1 MVRLVTKSRSRLLL
15 AILDHMRHARRSH
28 AVTLTIRASR
38 RSRLTI
44 GITPRRQALAT
55 SAMSVRR
62 GLTRLTIPPQPPGSY
77 IVTLTAR
84 DRTGSVAT
92 DGAIVTW
99 SRR

>member
-1 MVRLVTKSRSRLLL
+1 VRLVTRSRSRLLL
-15 AILDHMRHARRSH
+15 AILDRTRRARRNH

-38 RSRLTI
+38 RSRLTM
-44 GITPRRQALAT
+44 GIKPRRQALGTA
-55 SAMSVRR
+55 AMSVRR
-62 GLTRLTIPPQPPGSY
+62 GLTRLTIPRQPPGSY
-77 IVTLTAR
+77 IVSLTAR